1 MCEKKRGFYVKTF
14 RNSLKTAFF
23 TQFQSLATI
32 YHFFVKTAM
41 LTSDII
47 ENGFCWQP
55 IHM

>member
-1 MCEKKRGFYVKTF
+1 MCEKKCGFYVKTF